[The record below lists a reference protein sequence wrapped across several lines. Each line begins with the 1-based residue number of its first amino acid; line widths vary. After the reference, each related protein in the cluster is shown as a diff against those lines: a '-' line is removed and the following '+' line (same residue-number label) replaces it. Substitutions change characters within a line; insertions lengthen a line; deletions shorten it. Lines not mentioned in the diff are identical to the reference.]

1 MNLILITNNI
11 MTDEDTMVAIPV
23 EEYEHLKEC
32 KARLIE
38 IQEQQIIELRGQMA
52 AASMASAISNA
63 APINIPI
70 QTMGLL

>member
-1 MNLILITNNI
+1 
-11 MTDEDTMVAIPV
+11 MTDEGMMVAIPV

-32 KARLIE
+32 KARLKE
-38 IQEQQIIELRGQMA
+38 IYERRIAELRDQMA
-52 AASMASAISNA
+52 AVSMASAKSNA